1 MRGIYNDGTYY
12 MLNILNNL
20 ANNDYTPAIDP
31 DHPRKAVLILI
42 QFPLWICNLLHLNGK
57 NFLMQVFT
65 FSQLFIPLLILYW
78 NFKLSQKTNRPDIFF
93 WHLFVYSLILLP
105 CSIFSIIESIIGA
118 GLNFVLWNYLASNI
132 EYKRKDILAIIFLL
146 VCMFGIY
153 EYTALLGVIFF
164 IASIKFAEETSVLKN
179 KIIKLSIGIT
189 SLFAAIYT
197 VLYMY
202 NITNSSHEVGR
213 FFSEAIDFMPHIFEF
228 CSLLSITAIIFIIA
242 SYFYKKTFT
251 KFILIS
257 ISFIF
262 VGVFLHLCLT
272 LWYSLV
278 PLYECHFRTVVC
290 WALPLIF
297 MTLAIFNRKKFNTAK
312 YTNLICI
319 VLICGIFQTTWQIV
333 NTYYWH
339 KNITFIKTQIAESK
353 DTLFI
358 PDAEN
363 ALSSYFDGRFYRYIW
378 YNTYPALSILLS
390 PEYEQKTLLTFY
402 KTEKVPV
409 VNFNEKDLYKFENY
423 LSVPALQH
431 HNYIDIKNKYWDLT
445 KCAEEVDKYNKNY
458 AKNKKLIQSKK
469 TTKRSSN
476 HL

>member
-1 MRGIYNDGTYY
+1 MD
-12 MLNILNNL
+12 
-20 ANNDYTPAIDP
+20 
-31 DHPRKAVLILI
+31 RKALII
-42 QFPLWICNLLHLNGK
+42 YI
-57 NFLMQVFT
+57 
-65 FSQLFIPLLILYW
+65 S
-78 NFKLSQKTNRPDIFF
+78 
-93 WHLFVYSLILLP
+93 
-105 CSIFSIIESIIGA
+105 GA
-118 GLNFVLWNYLASNI
+118 V
-132 EYKRKDILAIIFLL
+132 
-146 VCMFGIY
+146 V
-153 EYTALLGVIFF
+153 
-164 IASIKFAEETSVLKN
+164 
-179 KIIKLSIGIT
+179 
-189 SLFAAIYT
+189 
-197 VLYMY
+197 
-202 NITNSSHEVGR
+202 
-213 FFSEAIDFMPHIFEF
+213 
-228 CSLLSITAIIFIIA
+228 SITAIIFIIA

-297 MTLAIFNRKKFNTAK
+297 MTLAIFNREKFNTAK

-358 PDAEN
+358 PDAEK

-378 YNTYPALSILLS
+378 HNTYPALSILLS

-409 VNFNEKDLYKFENY
+409 VNFYEKDLYKFENY

-445 KCAEEVDKYNKNY
+445 KCAEEVDKYNKQS
-458 AKNKKLIQSKK
+458 KNLKKLEKLKS
-469 TTKRSSN
+469 
-476 HL
+476 HLISFVNFY